1 MSLPKGCQGGSRLG
15 LGGDTPW
22 YVQPALEARRAL
34 GILGSV
40 SAAATL
46 AACGSQPRQD
56 ANEPKGDFKVD
67 VRRASFPEQQ
77 KLAKR
82 SKLAI
87 TIRNAGNRTIP
98 NLAVTVNG
106 FDKRSTDPNL
116 ADPNRPVFVVNGRPA
131 SIGAL
136 PEAKEAAPSGGETA
150 YVDTWALGPV
160 KAGDEKTFK
169 WTVTAVKAGPFR
181 IKYTVAA
188 GLNGK
193 ARAVVAG
200 GGRPVGSFAGTVSD
214 KPPQS
219 RVADDG
225 HTVINGTR

>member
-1 MSLPKGCQGGSRLG
+1 MG
-15 LGGDTPW
+15 LGRDTPW

-46 AACGSQPRQD
+46 AACGAQPRQD
-56 ANEPKGDFKVD
+56 ENEPKGNFKVE
-67 VRRASFPEQQ
+67 VTHASFPEQQ

-82 SKLAI
+82 SNLLI
-87 TIRNAGNRTIP
+87 RVRNAGNKTIP
-98 NLAVTVNG
+98 DLAVTVTG
-106 FDKRSTDPNL
+106 FDRRSTAQDL
-116 ADPNRPVFVVNGRPA
+116 ADPSRPVFVVNGRPE
-131 SIGAL
+131 SIGGL
-136 PEAKEAAPSGGETA
+136 PEAKEDAPKGGETA
-150 YVDTWALGPV
+150 FVGTWALGPV
-160 KAGDEKTFK
+160 KPGGEKTFK
-169 WTVTAVKAGPFR
+169 WGVTAVKAGPFR
-181 IKYTVAA
+181 VKYTVSA
-188 GLNGK
+188 GLDGK